1 MPSLLSPGRI
11 HCLEVENFKSYKGFQ
26 IIGPFY
32 DFTAIIGPN
41 GAGKSNLMDAI
52 SFVLGVRTGQLRGAQ
67 LKDLIYAFDDREKD
81 QKGRRAFV
89 RLVYHLANSTE
100 IRFTRTITSAGS
112 SEYRIDDTLVNWDT
126 YNNRLKSLGILIKA
140 RNFLV
145 FQGDVESI
153 ASKNP
158 KELTA
163 LVEQISGS
171 DECKRDYEQFEE
183 EKGTAEEKSALV
195 YQKKKTVVMERK
207 QKKEQKEE
215 AEKHLR
221 LQHELDLEDEKRS
234 REGVL
239 KELENFENEASKKKK
254 EQAKYLKEITLREK
268 RINEKNSKLDKSV
281 SLEYGFVNMGLVS
294 GKDDNACRHKR
305 EIKSW
310 EYLNHLVQP
319 ELLKLKEEMAR
330 ITSKIKKGKKEL
342 DKKKVERTKHDA
354 DIALLQNGIQDLTA
368 KMADLQEKRRGRDSL
383 CARLLG
389 IQGEAILSIVKEEA
403 GMKTAKLREE
413 KELLDRKLNA
423 DSEAQKNLE
432 ENLQQLRNRE
442 SELTSQEEQMRARRE
457 KIVDNSTKNKN
468 GLDDLKKELRVM
480 QDKHRDS
487 RKKYEN
493 LRLKIGEV
501 EDQLREL
508 RADRY
513 ESERDVRLSQAVETL
528 KRLFQGVHG
537 RMTDL
542 CRPTQ
547 KKYNLAVTVA
557 MGKFMDAVV
566 VDKESTGKEC
576 IKYLKDQRLPP
587 QTFIPLESVR
597 VKPIME
603 RLRTLGGT
611 AKLVFDVIQ
620 YPFSLVATMK
630 NWFCL
635 SSIINGVEATG
646 ATERRPDM
654 SSLIYA
660 QLGLEL
666 TTVNSDCRFYN
677 IVTEQKVPAN
687 MDEALEVDYNITMD
701 DMVLG
706 VAQKGEQAMKMSLED
721 GLEYGLKIRRTA
733 RIESSEEM
741 KQNRCAEMVDAM
753 KKVAKLDVERKAVS
767 IIDVL
772 STRKDYIA
780 EVEALEVARGQ
791 LGTETDEVS
800 DIIKKLDACKFDPSL
815 EKAILFAVGNTLV
828 CDDLEEAKIL
838 SWSGERFKVVTVD
851 GILLTKS
858 GTMTGGT
865 SGGMEA
871 RSKQWDDKKI
881 EGLNKK
887 KEQYEAE
894 LESLGSIRDMHLK
907 ESEASGKISGL
918 EKKIQYAEIEK
929 SSIEDKLSNLS
940 HEKKTIKER
949 IECISPELKKL
960 NDAVN
965 KSNAEIRKLERRIN
979 EITDRIYRDF
989 SKSVGV
995 ANIREY
1001 EENRLKAA
1009 QSIAEERLN
1018 LSSQLSKLKYQ
1029 CVPFLVLKLHL
1040 SQSVNLTYIIYMLEG
1055 VSDLT
1060 YKLEYEQNRDMSSR
1074 ILELEASLSA
1084 LEKDLKRVQ
1093 DREAAAKVAAEK
1105 STEEVNQLKEEVK
1118 EWKSKSEE
1126 CEKEIQEWKKKASA
1140 ATTNISKLIR
1150 LINSKE
1156 AQIEQLNVKKQEILE
1171 KCELE
1176 QINLPIISDPMDTDN
1191 SVPAPH
1197 FDFDQLSR
1205 ALKDKRHSDRD
1216 KIEGDFKQKIDALVA
1231 EIERT
1236 APNLKALDQY
1246 EALLEKERAVTEEFE
1261 AVRKEEKEKTQRFN
1275 EVKQR
1280 RVGKVLLC
1288 PLCYQ
1293 SVCCNFLL
1301 AVTFLATDFRV
1312 KCALRSG
1319 THPKKLHDYKLGK
1332 PWKKN
1337 SLMRYQLFMD
1347 AFNHISGNIDKIYKQ
1362 LTKSNT
1368 HPLGGTAYL
1377 NLENDDDPFLHGIKY
1392 TAMPPTKRFRDMEQL
1407 SGGEKTVAALALL
1420 FSIHSYKPS
1429 PFFILD
1435 EVDAALDN
1443 LNVAKV
1449 AGFIRSKSCEGA
1461 RTSQDPDG
1469 GSGFQSIVISLKD
1482 TFYDKAEALV
1492 GVYRDSE
1499 RGCSRTLT
1507 FDLTKYRES

>member
-1 MPSLLSPGRI
+1 MKREHFLWQLFNI
-11 HCLEVENFKSYKGFQ
+11 HNDYVK
-26 IIGPFY
+26 
-32 DFTAIIGPN
+32 
-41 GAGKSNLMDAI
+41 
-52 SFVLGVRTGQLRGAQ
+52 
-67 LKDLIYAFDDREKD
+67 
-81 QKGRRAFV
+81 
-89 RLVYHLANSTE
+89 
-100 IRFTRTITSAGS
+100 TI
-112 SEYRIDDTLVNWDT
+112 
-126 YNNRLKSLGILIKA
+126 K
-140 RNFLV
+140 
-145 FQGDVESI
+145 
-153 ASKNP
+153 
-158 KELTA
+158 
-163 LVEQISGS
+163 
-171 DECKRDYEQFEE
+171 
-183 EKGTAEEKSALV
+183 
-195 YQKKKTVVMERK
+195 
-207 QKKEQKEE
+207 
-215 AEKHLR
+215 
-221 LQHELDLEDEKRS
+221 DLEDEKRS
-234 REGVL
+234 REGVV

-268 RINEKNSKLDKSV
+268 RINEKNSKLDKS
-281 SLEYGFVNMGLVS
+281 
-294 GKDDNACRHKR
+294 
-305 EIKSW
+305 
-310 EYLNHLVQP
+310 QP

-342 DKKKVERTKHDA
+342 DRKKVERTKHDA
-354 DIALLQNGIQDLTA
+354 EIASLQNGIQDLTA
-368 KMADLQEKRRGRDSL
+368 KMADLQEKR
-383 CARLLG
+383 LG
-389 IQGEAILSIVKEEA
+389 VDDELDLQGNDLDEYFRIKEEA

-423 DSEAQKNLE
+423 DYEAQKNLE

-442 SELTSQEEQMRARRE
+442 SELNSQEEQMRARRE

-528 KRLFQGVHG
+528 KCLFQGVHG

-620 YPFSLVATMK
+620 
-630 NWFCL
+630 
-635 SSIINGVEATG
+635 
-646 ATERRPDM
+646 
-654 SSLIYA
+654 
-660 QLGLEL
+660 
-666 TTVNSDCRFYN
+666 
-677 IVTEQKVPAN
+677 
-687 MDEALEVDYNITMD
+687 
-701 DMVLG
+701 
-706 VAQKGEQAMKMSLED
+706 
-721 GLEYGLKIRRTA
+721 
-733 RIESSEEM
+733 
-741 KQNRCAEMVDAM
+741 
-753 KKVAKLDVERKAVS
+753 
-767 IIDVL
+767 
-772 STRKDYIA
+772 
-780 EVEALEVARGQ
+780 
-791 LGTETDEVS
+791 
-800 DIIKKLDACKFDPSL
+800 FDPSL

-949 IECISPELKKL
+949 IECISPELKRL

-965 KSNAEIRKLERRIN
+965 KSNEEIQKLEKRIN

-1009 QSIAEERLN
+1009 QTIAEERLHF
-1018 LSSQLSKLKYQ
+1018 SSNLSKLKYQ
-1029 CVPFLVLKLHL
+1029 
-1040 SQSVNLTYIIYMLEG
+1040 
-1055 VSDLT
+1055 
-1060 YKLEYEQNRDMSSR
+1060 LEYEQNRDMSSR

-1126 CEKEIQEWKKKASA
+1126 CEKEILEWKKKASA

-1156 AQIEQLNVKKQEILE
+1156 AQIEQLNVKKQEIFE

-1191 SVPAPH
+1191 SVTAPH

-1261 AVRKEEKEKTQRFN
+1261 AVRKEEREKTQRFN

-1280 RVGKVLLC
+1280 
-1288 PLCYQ
+1288 
-1293 SVCCNFLL
+1293 
-1301 AVTFLATDFRV
+1301 
-1312 KCALRSG
+1312 
-1319 THPKKLHDYKLGK
+1319 
-1332 PWKKN
+1332 
-1337 SLMRYQLFMD
+1337 RYQLFMD

-1499 RGCSRTLT
+1499 SGCSRTLT